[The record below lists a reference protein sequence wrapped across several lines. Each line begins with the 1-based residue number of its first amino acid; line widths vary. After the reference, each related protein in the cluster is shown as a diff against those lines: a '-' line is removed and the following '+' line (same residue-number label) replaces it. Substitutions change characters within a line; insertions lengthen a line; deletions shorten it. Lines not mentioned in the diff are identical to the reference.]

1 MKKRNLLIIIVLYLC
16 LPILVL
22 AKDYNIDSYDI
33 NIKVEDNGKYYYTE
47 TINVTFENKN
57 VLITK
62 EMPKDIQDLEV
73 STNYIIGARNT
84 KTIKINSGNNKT
96 GTYTYKYLYEDL
108 ISQKDIYEIEIKNNF
123 NEEINN
129 STFNVDLPEEINK
142 NNLSFYI
149 NDKKISNI
157 KYKINQNKVTF
168 HYENLK
174 KNDVISLKVN
184 YGKLYFSTYTITAIL
199 IPILFSLFSLFIWYA
214 YGKDLKYKVQKTP
227 NISRKYNPLD
237 VALIYKGEI
246 NKEDVLL
253 TILHLA
259 NKGYI
264 KITERTKNEFIIEKV
279 KEYDGK
285 NYKESTLLKSLFRK
299 NTVTSLADYINIVS
313 EKKNNNK
320 NSYEKKIS
328 SDMLKECFNRTSNYI
343 LNIVNN
349 EDEKNKYFDNKSENK
364 KNYLLFM
371 VTTILILVTSI
382 PFIEINKLYYLPL
395 SVLFSIFT
403 LYILLK
409 FVNNIDFKNKKQKLY
424 FLIALAAI
432 TLIIMLLPTF
442 RRNRVYILAFFI
454 GCISVAFI
462 MFLFKYMPKRT
473 VHGTKQYAKIE
484 GVKLFL
490 NELNNKELDNVLELN
505 ENYLYDILPYSY
517 IIESN
522 HVVMKKLKEYN
533 VKEPTWYD
541 LNEEYSVQKF
551 NNSLKRLRNIL
562 IKKDEE

>member
-1 MKKRNLLIIIVLYLC
+1 MMVNIIIGSRL
-16 LPILVL
+16 
-22 AKDYNIDSYDI
+22 KDGWGNEWYVIDQDE
-33 NIKVEDNGKYYYTE
+33 KGYTLRGCR
-47 TINVTFENKN
+47 IPFEQHF
-57 VLITK
+57 LH
-62 EMPKDIQDLEV
+62 Q
-73 STNYIIGARNT
+73 
-84 KTIKINSGNNKT
+84 
-96 GTYTYKYLYEDL
+96 
-108 ISQKDIYEIEIKNNF
+108 EIKNNF